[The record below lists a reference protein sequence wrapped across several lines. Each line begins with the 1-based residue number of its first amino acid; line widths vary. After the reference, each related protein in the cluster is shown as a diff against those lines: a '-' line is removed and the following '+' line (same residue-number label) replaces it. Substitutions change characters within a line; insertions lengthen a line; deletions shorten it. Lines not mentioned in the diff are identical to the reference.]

1 MRVPCSILIALSATL
16 LSLSITAQEQDTLP
30 AAPSA
35 SRQPAK
41 KPAPTAPKPSTP
53 SEDLTTKQ
61 PPPEAAS
68 AETSASEKP
77 TARGDSPGAARQSSS
92 SGSTDPDDTAETI
105 RRTVTEV
112 NVVFTVTDKH
122 GRYVKDL
129 KKNDFTVVDDNRPA
143 QEIRSFHTETD
154 LPMRDGL

>member
-1 MRVPCSILIALSATL
+1 MRARSIILFL
-16 LSLSITAQEQDTLP
+16 LAISLFSTYTAAQEKLDLP

-35 SRQPAK
+35 SKRDSKAAPPAAKPKVSKDSQSAAPHDATEKPPSDNASQPA
-41 KPAPTAPKPSTP
+41 
-53 SEDLTTKQ
+53 Q
-61 PPPEAAS
+61 AAQS
-68 AETSASEKP
+68 A
-77 TARGDSPGAARQSSS
+77 SSS
-92 SGSTDPDDTAETI
+92 SSAADDTAETI
-105 RRTVTEV
+105 RRTVNEV

-154 LPMRDGL
+154 